1 VTSVFTGYPDVF
13 EQLNSGKLRAL
24 AVASLSRIEPLPN
37 VPTVAESGY
46 KGYEAEFG
54 YGVVAPAKTRKET
67 VAQLADLFATA
78 LQAPKAKAELI
89 AQGLF
94 PVGKCG
100 AEFGN
105 FIRKQYDEYGRII
118 RELHSARTLANRPV
132 RRKKSQTRASYR
144 PLRSKPIERT
154 ST

>member
-1 VTSVFTGYPDVF
+1 MTFVSFSGNHQAIPALMGEHVTSVFTGYPGVF

-46 KGYEAEFG
+46 KGYEAEFW
-54 YGVVAPAKTRKET
+54 YGVVAPAKTPKET
-67 VAQLADLFATA
+67 VVQLADLFTTA
-78 LQAPKAKAELI
+78 LQAPTTKAELI

-105 FIRKQYDEYGRII
+105 FIRKQYNEYGRVI
-118 RELHSARTLANRPV
+118 RDLNIKLE
-132 RRKKSQTRASYR
+132 
-144 PLRSKPIERT
+144 
-154 ST
+154 